1 MMTLLEYAEDVGKT
15 VEEIKAL
22 CDKIGISYENEESAL
37 SDDDITLLDNELQDQ
52 VDYVDGDID
61 DEEVAEKL
69 EEELTYDKA
78 LDLAQKTNIDLDE
91 SRSFEK
97 VKSKAV
103 KKNDTKK
110 DFLKERK
117 KIYKHRE
124 KLQSNEQEQDE
135 NTILYKEGMTVSDVA
150 AALEVASSEI
160 IKK

>member
-1 MMTLLEYAEDVGKT
+1 MMTILEYAEDVNKT
-15 VEEIKAL
+15 VEEIKVL
-22 CDKIGISYENEESAL
+22 CDKIGISYENEESNL

-52 VDYVDGDID
+52 VDYIEGDID
-61 DEEVAEKL
+61 DEVVQEKR
-69 EEELTYDKA
+69 EEELAYDKS
-78 LDLAQKTNIDLDE
+78 LDLAQKTNINLDE

-103 KKNDTKK
+103 KKTETKK

-135 NTILYKEGMTVSDVA
+135 NTVLYK
-150 AALEVASSEI
+150 
-160 IKK
+160 